1 MPLTLRQWRRRSFL
15 MKGVALGVI
24 PSCWELVQT
33 DASLIGWGAV
43 WQHRAITGNWNSNQA
58 SRNIN
63 ILELKEVQLALE
75 HFGPAL
81 LNHHVLIRTDS
92 GISYQSSG
100 RPEVQSLAEVDMGP
114 FDVGFPSTCKH
125 QSNVCVGGFE
135 CGGRFIVPSQ
145 TKWSD
150 SEV

>member
-1 MPLTLRQWRRRSFL
+1 
-15 MKGVALGVI
+15 MKALGVI
-24 PSCWELVQT
+24 PSCWEVVQT
-33 DASLIGWGAV
+33 DASLI
-43 WQHRAITGNWNSNQA
+43 
-58 SRNIN
+58 
-63 ILELKEVQLALE
+63 
-75 HFGPAL
+75 
-81 LNHHVLIRTDS
+81 

-100 RPEVQSLAEVDMGP
+100 RPEVQLLAEVDMGP

-135 CGGRFIVPSQ
+135 YGGRFIVPSQ